1 MTLSSFFI
9 FLTSMLSV
17 FHLPNTEDGKSRLQK
32 NGKLITTAAEK
43 NIREFSI
50 IENDTLSY
58 TLNLALDDSGRPQY
72 FFRNIFTPV
81 CYTNECK
88 PVYVNFYWD
97 LLGNYLRY
105 DMPKGKILTKVDHD
119 EFKQEDYDKLAEIL
133 SRPNSIFADLTM
145 EDLITKGTDSLTSDV
160 DAKTGATLKTIKNEV
175 IDGAVYTCFTLWKI
189 AYGNQVVDKMK
200 NITGTYLNRDM
211 LHSFLNSSNYH
222 YQYAAMEKVID
233 KKGQVKKEFE
243 KVIEK
248 VIAGK
253 NLFTARTA
261 LQKTGN
267 DFFTG
272 ISKQNWLWETYQ
284 SASYPMQIAILK
296 KLENVLLTNDLMEK
310 LAVSTI
316 GSNSEQFK
324 LKITILEKQKQLPEP
339 VLLVLAKNLES
350 DNEEYAEKT
359 YQLVAHFQPKSNEIK
374 DKMNQYIA
382 RMNR

>member
-1 MTLSSFFI
+1 MKSFYILLTALLS
-9 FLTSMLSV
+9 TSYLFDKNNNDS
-17 FHLPNTEDGKSRLQK
+17 LPWE
-32 NGKLITTAAEK
+32 NGKAIFAAKK
-43 NIREFSI
+43 NIREFTI
-50 IENDTLSY
+50 TENDTLSY
-58 TLNLALDDSGRPQY
+58 TLKLALDDSGRPQY

-97 LLGNYLRY
+97 LLGNYMRY
-105 DMPKGKILTKVDHD
+105 DMPEGKILTKVDHD

-133 SRPNSIFADLTM
+133 SRPNSIFADLKM
-145 EDLITKGTDSLTSDV
+145 EDLITKGSDSLTSDV

-200 NITGTYLNRDM
+200 NITETYLNRDM

-243 KVIEK
+243 KDIEK
-248 VIAGK
+248 VIGGK

-284 SASYPMQIAILK
+284 STSYPMQIAILK
-296 KLENVLLTNDLMEK
+296 KLENVSLTNDLMKK

-324 LKITILEKQKQLPEP
+324 LKIALFEKQKQLPEP
-339 VLLVLAKNLES
+339 VLLVLVKNLES

-359 YQLVAHFQPKSNEIK
+359 YKLVTHFQPKSNEIK
-374 DKMNQYIA
+374 DKMNQYTA
-382 RMNR
+382 RVNR